1 MKICYIADAVSI
13 HIIDWVQF
21 FAKKGHEVSL
31 ITDTDNRIEGIN
43 VINIGDCLP
52 KIRVPGI
59 SAMLQILRKVRKIKE
74 SLKIIN
80 PQVLHAH
87 YATNYGFLAALADF
101 HPFVLTC
108 HGSDILVDFDKSR
121 TERFFVR
128 YALRKADVVTLP
140 SEQMKKRLIRAEIN
154 PNKIYQIQ
162 YGVDTEQFK
171 FHKKNLKQIIA
182 ISTRALYYKYRL
194 DVLIHAIPKVV
205 HQFNNVEF
213 QILGEGDEKPAL
225 IHLCKQLN
233 IHDKVKFL
241 GFVAHDDIPKYY
253 KKPQIYITTSPS
265 DGISISLLEAL
276 ASGCYP
282 IVPDNASNRQI
293 KNVGFNLTLYEINNS
308 VSLANSLIK
317 VIDNINSLLEK
328 ISENRKIAER
338 KFSRSINMEVIN
350 GIYEKLQR

>member
-21 FAKKGHEVSL
+21 FAKRGHEVSL
-31 ITDTDNRIEGIN
+31 ITDTDNRIEGVN

-59 SAMLQILRKVRKIKE
+59 SAMLQILRKAKKIKE
-74 SLKIIN
+74 NLKIIN
-80 PQVLHAH
+80 PHILHAH
-87 YATNYGFLAALADF
+87 YATNYGFLAALANF

-121 TERFFVR
+121 LESFFIR
-128 YALRKADVVTLP
+128 YTLRKADIVTLP
-140 SEQMKKRLIRAEIN
+140 SEQMKKRIIRTEIN

-162 YGVDTEQFK
+162 YGVNTEQFK
-171 FHKKNLKQIIA
+171 FHKKDFKQIVA

-194 DVLIHAIPKVV
+194 DVLINAIPKVLN
-205 HQFNNVEF
+205 QFNNVEF
-213 QILGEGDEKPAL
+213 QIIGEGDEKPAL

-233 IHDKVKFL
+233 IQNSIKFL
-241 GFVAHDDIPKYY
+241 GFIAHDDIPKYY

-265 DGISISLLEAL
+265 DGISISLLEAF

-293 KNVGFNLTLYEINNS
+293 KNAGFNLALYEINNP
-308 VSLANSLIK
+308 VSLANSIIK
-317 VIDNINSLLEK
+317 VIENVSSLLEK
-328 ISENRKIAER
+328 IRKNRETTER
-338 KFSRSINMEVIN
+338 QFSRSINMEVVN
-350 GIYEKLQR
+350 SIYEKFQR